1 MFLRECSIQGACNY
15 HHFLSG
21 KVFLVICEDGSE
33 NTIRFF
39 NKDFIH
45 LSGIKSN
52 LSDNT
57 FFESCKKNQLS
68 EGNILTRQ
76 KYNWQ
81 TLKGKGIRLRNIHR
95 IVYADVKDSL
105 FVFHLHTNTADF
117 PVAIRNSITNTCV
130 GYQNDI
136 HQARTLRK
144 FTNSACSESEKRI
157 SAIFA
162 KSESQKKYD
171 ELVYIS
177 NFRNV
182 YNKNGVFPDL
192 LSESLKE
199 RLPI

>member
-1 MFLRECSIQGACNY
+1 MAEQNIMTQNKKMFLRECSIQGACNY

-76 KYNWQ
+76 KYNF
-81 TLKGKGIRLRNIHR
+81 LI
-95 IVYADVKDSL
+95 
-105 FVFHLHTNTADF
+105 
-117 PVAIRNSITNTCV
+117 CC
-130 GYQNDI
+130 QN
-136 HQARTLRK
+136 R
-144 FTNSACSESEKRI
+144 
-157 SAIFA
+157 
-162 KSESQKKYD
+162 
-171 ELVYIS
+171 
-177 NFRNV
+177 
-182 YNKNGVFPDL
+182 
-192 LSESLKE
+192 
-199 RLPI
+199 